1 MDSAPLCSDM
11 QPGDSKWS
19 ITIWARNA
27 ETGMAKW
34 VYPIEPHDGP
44 APLSMLPIH
53 TLRSGVRAG
62 MATNPTIYRR

>member
-1 MDSAPLCSDM
+1 MDSASLCSDM

-34 VYPIEPHDGP
+34 VYPIEPHCG
-44 APLSMLPIH
+44 S
-53 TLRSGVRAG
+53 SSS
-62 MATNPTIYRR
+62 